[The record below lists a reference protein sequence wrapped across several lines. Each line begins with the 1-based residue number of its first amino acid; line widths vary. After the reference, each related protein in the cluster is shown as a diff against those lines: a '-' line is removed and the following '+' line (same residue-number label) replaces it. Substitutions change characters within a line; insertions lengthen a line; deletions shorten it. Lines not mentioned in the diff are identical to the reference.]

1 MPKHLFLGDL
11 ALSHSNSLLVKTSGV
26 SNRFSEITQITQ
38 QPREIS
44 SEWTDRKEQQ
54 QMKKRKGER
63 NRQRAT
69 GGLGLRWFSSNDKQ
83 TINWS
88 ILPVCVCVCVCGK
101 DQWAIR
107 PAWGRSFPSHTHTHF
122 RPSALRGPFY
132 SQRATASWHPP
143 LFRSPSNEAA
153 HWQSTYMQ
161 RWGATLDLLDSPLD
175 KRVCLCVGG
184 VEAWTLK

>member
-44 SEWTDRKEQQ
+44 SEGTDRKEQQ

-69 GGLGLRWFSSNDKQ
+69 GGLGLR
-83 TINWS
+83 
-88 ILPVCVCVCVCGK
+88 
-101 DQWAIR
+101 
-107 PAWGRSFPSHTHTHF
+107 
-122 RPSALRGPFY
+122 
-132 SQRATASWHPP
+132 
-143 LFRSPSNEAA
+143 
-153 HWQSTYMQ
+153 
-161 RWGATLDLLDSPLD
+161 
-175 KRVCLCVGG
+175 
-184 VEAWTLK
+184 